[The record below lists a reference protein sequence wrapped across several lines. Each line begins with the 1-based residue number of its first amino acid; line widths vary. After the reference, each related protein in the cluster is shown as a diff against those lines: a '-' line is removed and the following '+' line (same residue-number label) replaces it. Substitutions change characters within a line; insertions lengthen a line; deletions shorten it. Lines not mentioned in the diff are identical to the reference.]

1 MTLSCPI
8 NLNLWRDCDA
18 LYMEH
23 QTLCLQL
30 QDDHQLNVNL
40 LLLALWLDKHHYLL
54 PNPQWRQ
61 LQQDTR
67 CWEEKLLLP
76 YRQLRRQS
84 KACLETDEYRQMLDL
99 ELMLERKSQAMILT
113 ALELMPLEG
122 QTSTSTSTNLSSNH
136 NLSHYLALF
145 NLDSRNYP
153 SLQSASQ

>member
-1 MTLSCPI
+1 MTLS
-8 NLNLWRDCDA
+8 NRLSLSLWSDCDP
-18 LYMEH
+18 LYMQH
-23 QTLCLQL
+23 QSLCLQL

-40 LLLALWLDKHHYLL
+40 LLLALWLDMHHYLL
-54 PNPQWRQ
+54 PKLQWRQ
-61 LQQDTR
+61 LQQDTHS
-67 CWEEKLLLP
+67 WERKLLLP

-84 KACLETDEYRQMLDL
+84 KACLATGEYRQMLEL

-113 ALELMPLEG
+113 ALKLMPLEE
-122 QTSTSTSTNLSSNH
+122 QTSTSTNISSYH